1 MGIHTSRCLSA
12 GEQEAPPAQEA
23 AEELEDFVEE
33 RVRRTSE
40 LLELFSQEQKWL
52 DHAADVMA
60 ARRMRAKEE
69 ADAIEALE
77 QEDATHQEELSQL
90 EAYVRQMSEHCE
102 SGGTSSKPDVSKC
115 QALEERIRRNN
126 SLPNIPSG
134 GTQWD
139 IKSWISDVLKVKT
152 LVKSGSTP
160 ISPLRRVKPANDS
173 TASPATPSWRRNIA
187 RPQLPGQPG
196 EAETPRKSS
205 DETPRKGSETPR
217 KGETETPRKS
227 GSTVQRLRIGRFI
240 IEEFEVTYRG
250 QDAPTEVE
258 PTPRGGLAKAGW
270 RLHED
275 PAKALSSQKDC
286 RSAAAVEGCPEH
298 PGPMA
303 FR

>member
-1 MGIHTSRCLSA
+1 MRILGRIIRSWRA
-12 GEQEAPPAQEA
+12 EQ
-23 AEELEDFVEE
+23 LEDFVEE

-126 SLPNIPSG
+126 SLPNIPSVSEPVAQRP
-134 GTQWD
+134 GTS
-139 IKSWISDVLKVKT
+139 KSQT

-227 GSTVQRLRIGRFI
+227 GGT
-240 IEEFEVTYRG
+240 
-250 QDAPTEVE
+250 D
-258 PTPRGGLAKAGW
+258 TPRRLSQGRVETPRRPSHGTIKPKGLSVRSSSG
-270 RLHED
+270 RL
-275 PAKALSSQKDC
+275 P
-286 RSAAAVEGCPEH
+286 
-298 PGPMA
+298 
-303 FR
+303 